1 MPLLFAAV
9 GVSVAPSSVTVLA
22 SGEVEEGDFPTPLPD
37 EPSGTAAPTAS
48 GAVAAEQDLLL
59 LLPLLPLLLLLLL
72 LRLVRFFLRADQE
85 GGAMCAA
92 VSRG

>member
-59 LLPLLPLLLLLLL
+59 LLPLLPLLLLLL
-72 LRLVRFFLRADQE
+72 RLVRFFLRADQE